1 MAGLVNEVTD
11 ATFDAEV
18 LKSPIPVLVDFWATW
33 CGPCR
38 MVAPIVEELA
48 QHYQGKLKV
57 CKVNTE
63 DNPKVPTSLAI
74 TAIPTLII
82 FKGGKAVQR
91 MVGAKSKR
99 DFVAAID
106 AVLAAQ

>member
-63 DNPKVPTSLAI
+63 DNPKIPTNLGI

>member
-18 LKSPIPVLVDFWATW
+18 LKSPVPVLVDFWASW

-38 MVAPIVEELA
+38 LAAPIVEELA
-48 QHYQGKLKV
+48 KHYQGRLKV
-57 CKVNTE
+57 CKLNTE
-63 DNPKVPTSLAI
+63 DSPKTPTNLGI

-82 FKGGKAVQR
+82 FKGGRPVQR
-91 MVGAKSKR
+91 MVGAKSKKEFIATL
-99 DFVAAID
+99 DPI
-106 AVLAAQ
+106 LA

>member
-18 LKSPIPVLVDFWATW
+18 LKSPVPVLVDFWASW

-38 MVAPIVEELA
+38 LAAPIFEELA
-48 QHYQGKLKV
+48 KHYQGRLKV
-57 CKVNTE
+57 CKLNTE
-63 DNPKVPTSLAI
+63 DSPKTPTNLGI

-82 FKGGKAVQR
+82 FKGGRPVQR
-91 MVGAKSKR
+91 MVGAKSKKEFIATL
-99 DFVAAID
+99 DPI
-106 AVLAAQ
+106 LA

>member
-18 LKSPIPVLVDFWATW
+18 LKSPTPVLVDFWASW

-38 MVAPIVEELA
+38 LVAPIVEELA
-48 QHYQGKLKV
+48 KHYEGKLKV
-57 CKVNTE
+57 CKINTE
-63 DNPKVPTSLAI
+63 DNPRTATSLGI

-82 FKGGKAVQR
+82 FKGGKPVQR

-99 DFVAAID
+99 DFIATID
-106 AVLAAQ
+106 PLL